1 MAEMIPDR
9 LPMRSSAG
17 EQRMFAALQ
26 KLDDDC
32 LVYYEPLVRQRYP
45 DFIVV
50 LPDTGVLVIEVKG
63 WHASEIRKGD
73 TQEILVHARGNESV
87 ELHPA
92 RQARDYMHRLR
103 DECRGHPFA
112 ETLLNATGPRA
123 GAFVFPFGHI
133 AVLSN
138 ITRAQLNDPARAGLA
153 AVFSQGNVVTR
164 DGLVAWG
171 DSGRRRVES
180 RACEA
185 IRSFLVDSENG
196 AAASRCVA
204 FGDPSRGHALHRQ
217 TAFPY

>member
-63 WHASEIRKGD
+63 WHPSEIRKGD
-73 TQEILVHARGNESV
+73 TQEILVHARGKESV

-103 DECRGHPFA
+103 DECRGHRLRPVLTA
-112 ETLLNATGPRA
+112 PAR
-123 GAFVFPFGHI
+123 GAFLCP
-133 AVLSN
+133 
-138 ITRAQLNDPARAGLA
+138 
-153 AVFSQGNVVTR
+153 
-164 DGLVAWG
+164 
-171 DSGRRRVES
+171 GRGE
-180 RACEA
+180 ETA
-185 IRSFLVDSENG
+185 I
-196 AAASRCVA
+196 
-204 FGDPSRGHALHRQ
+204 Q
-217 TAFPY
+217 TEQRNWLF